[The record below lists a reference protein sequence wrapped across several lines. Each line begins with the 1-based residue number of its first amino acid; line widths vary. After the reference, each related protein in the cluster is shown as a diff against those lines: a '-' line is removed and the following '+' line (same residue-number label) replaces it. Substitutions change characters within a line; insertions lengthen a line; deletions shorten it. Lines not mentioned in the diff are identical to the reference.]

1 MFSHNKIKH
10 FNDKHLWFYMCGE
23 NTADNIVCSKEGDQV
38 LVEKKDGRESC
49 YKRIIHILDGRPFT
63 SYPVRTSVVNLRSKR
78 NSKNKKKNFGNGE
91 VLETFITLTTYKKV
105 TYKTEQ
111 FKSITVKVKT
121 KNSNGKLKNRT
132 AIFADIKDRRIK
144 ARTDLLYQIYE
155 ETGYEP
161 SAMKKV
167 RKKNDKAEKDE
178 IKNAYIIRLD
188 G

>member
-1 MFSHNKIKH
+1 M
-10 FNDKHLWFYMCGE
+10 
-23 NTADNIVCSKEGDQV
+23 
-38 LVEKKDGRESC
+38 
-49 YKRIIHILDGRPFT
+49 
-63 SYPVRTSVVNLRSKR
+63 
-78 NSKNKKKNFGNGE
+78 
-91 VLETFITLTTYKKV
+91 ETFITLTTYKKV